1 MKKLTRS
8 GAPWLYPLPPVL
20 VSCKHEDRANI
31 ITLAWAGVACSDPAI
46 ISLGIR
52 PQRYSYGIIK
62 ESGEFVVNIPTASQ
76 VEQVDFCGQVSG
88 RNVDKFVHCGFTP
101 VPGRS
106 VQAPLLAECPVN
118 LECQVVQVVPL
129 GSHDL
134 FLGQVLTVHYL
145 EEYVAAGR
153 FDLGQAEALVYGLNG
168 YYRLGEALGRHGE
181 WMKRER

>member
-106 VQAPLLAECPVN
+106 VQAPLPDASTWAKPMPWCT
-118 LECQVVQVVPL
+118 
-129 GSHDL
+129 GS
-134 FLGQVLTVHYL
+134 TVIT
-145 EEYVAAGR
+145 
-153 FDLGQAEALVYGLNG
+153 
-168 YYRLGEALGRHGE
+168 ALGKHWGATGSG
-181 WMKRER
+181 